1 MAAGVPEDPV
11 AEQHELRRALG
22 PVQLI
27 ALGIGAI
34 IGAGI
39 FVSTGQAAA
48 QFAGPGVVI
57 SYAFAGFGC
66 LLAGLC
72 YAEFAS
78 MIPVAGSA
86 YSYAFATLGRFLAW
100 IIGWD
105 LILEYLAAAS
115 AVSVGWGGYFN
126 GLMKEVGLTLP
137 PALSTAPIAMAPD
150 HTLFLSGAIINVPS
164 TLLIA
169 GLTTLLVIG
178 IRASATFNGIMVLLK
193 LIVVIL
199 VIIFG
204 LQYLNTSNLT
214 PFIPPNSGSFGAFGW
229 SGILRASG
237 VVFFAYIGFDAV
249 SVAAQEA
256 RNPQRDMPIGILG
269 SLLIC
274 TILYML
280 MSLVLTGIA
289 KYTTLNVP
297 QPVALAVGQ
306 VPGLA
311 WLVPL
316 VNVGAVLGLGT
327 VVLVL
332 LLGQARI
339 FYSMSRDGMLPA
351 LFSRVHPRFRTPHV
365 STIVIGT
372 VAACLAAFLPHDLL
386 IELVSIGTLAAF
398 VIVCISVLVLRR
410 TMPNARRPFRTPLV
424 PIVPIGGILICG
436 AMMAG
441 LPIET
446 WIRFVVWFLIGMVVY
461 FFYARAH
468 AQTSPYTIQQMP
480 AE

>member
-1 MAAGVPEDPV
+1 MMTAISEDVRAGE
-11 AEQHELRRALG
+11 HELRRALG
-22 PVQLI
+22 PIQLI

-86 YSYAFATLGRFLAW
+86 YSYAFASLGKFLAW
-100 IIGWD
+100 VIGWD

-115 AVSVGWGGYFN
+115 AVSVGWSGYFN
-126 GLMKEVGLTLP
+126 GLMAELGVKLP
-137 PALSTAPIAMAPD
+137 TVLSTAPIQMAAD
-150 HTLFLSGAIINVPS
+150 HTLSFSGAIVNVPA
-164 TLLIA
+164 TLLII

-193 LIVVIL
+193 LIVVVL

-204 LQYLNTSNLT
+204 LQFLKTSNLT
-214 PFIPPNSGSFGAFGW
+214 PFVPANTGTFGAFGW
-229 SGILRASG
+229 SGVLRASG

-274 TILYML
+274 TVLYML

-297 QPVALAVGQ
+297 QPVALAVSQ
-306 VPGLA
+306 QPGLA
-311 WLVPL
+311 WLVPF

-339 FYSMSRDGMLPA
+339 FYAMSRDGMLPPV
-351 LFSRVHPRFRTPHV
+351 FSRVHPQFRTPYV
-365 STIVIGT
+365 STIMIGG
-372 VAACLAAFLPHDLL
+372 VAAVLAAFLPHDLL

-398 VIVCISVLVLRR
+398 VIVCVSVLVLRR
-410 TMPNARRPFRTPLV
+410 TMPHVKRPFRTPLV
-424 PIVPIGGILICG
+424 PIVPVGGILICG

-446 WIRFVVWFLIGMVVY
+446 WIRFVVWFILGMAVF
-461 FFYARAH
+461 FFYANHNAK
-468 AQTSPYTIQQMP
+468 TSPYALQENP

>member
-1 MAAGVPEDPV
+1 MMTAISEDVRAGE
-11 AEQHELRRALG
+11 HELRRALG
-22 PVQLI
+22 PIQLI

-86 YSYAFATLGRFLAW
+86 YSYAFASLGKFLAW
-100 IIGWD
+100 VIGWD

-115 AVSVGWGGYFN
+115 AVSVGWSGYFN
-126 GLMKEVGLTLP
+126 GLMAELGVKLP
-137 PALSTAPIAMAPD
+137 TVLSTAPIQMAAD
-150 HTLFLSGAIINVPS
+150 HTLSFSGAIVNVPA
-164 TLLIA
+164 TLLII

-193 LIVVIL
+193 LIVVVL

-204 LQYLNTSNLT
+204 LQFLKTSNLT
-214 PFIPPNSGSFGAFGW
+214 PFVPANTGTFGAFGW
-229 SGILRASG
+229 SGVLRASG

-274 TILYML
+274 TVLYML

-297 QPVALAVGQ
+297 QPVALAVSQ
-306 VPGLA
+306 QPGLA
-311 WLVPL
+311 WLVPF

-339 FYSMSRDGMLPA
+339 FYAMSRDGMLPPV
-351 LFSRVHPRFRTPHV
+351 FSRVHPQFRTPYV
-365 STIVIGT
+365 STIMIGG
-372 VAACLAAFLPHDLL
+372 VAAVLAAFLPHDLL

-398 VIVCISVLVLRR
+398 VIVCASVLVLRR
-410 TMPNARRPFRTPLV
+410 TNPHAKRPFRTPLV
-424 PIVPIGGILICG
+424 PIVPVGGILICG

-446 WIRFVVWFLIGMVVY
+446 WIRFVVWFIIGMAVF
-461 FFYARAH
+461 FFYANRNAK
-468 AQTSPYTIQQMP
+468 TSPYAIQENP